1 MFLTFQFNK
10 TLLLGFV
17 GLAFYIIG
25 FQYKLPLSE
34 VKETYLVTR
43 TNVDHWELFFFL
55 FLTNLRVGLLIVVFG
70 FITGGLASIIVF
82 GWNAFSLGLLINS
95 IFSTYKNPFLVLQ
108 EHLLPH
114 ATTEIAAF
122 YLYACVGLEGYHF
135 FKKMVANSEFTIE
148 LIPSPRF
155 LIIPSGLLVISALIE
170 SFISS

>member
-1 MFLTFQFNK
+1 MFPTFQYNK

-25 FQYKLPLSE
+25 YQYKLPISE
-34 VKETYLVTR
+34 VKETYLVMR
-43 TNVDHWELFFFL
+43 KNVDHWELFCFL
-55 FLTNLRVGLLIVVFG
+55 FLTNLRVGVLIVFFG

-82 GWNAFSLGLLINS
+82 GWNAFSLGLLINT

-114 ATTEIAAF
+114 AITEIIAF
-122 YLYACVGLEGYHF
+122 YLYAYVGLEGIPF
-135 FKKMVANSEFTIE
+135 FYKIIANSEFSME

-155 LIIPSGLLVISALIE
+155 LIIPSGLLIISALIE